1 MKNWFGF
8 ITSLKNWY
16 QFYSDVKAW
25 YLMFTYNAINIE
37 ESVELKAKPLHMGG
51 FREREEYVVHEI

>member
-1 MKNWFGF
+1 MKNWFEF

-51 FREREEYVVHEI
+51 FRECEEYVHEI